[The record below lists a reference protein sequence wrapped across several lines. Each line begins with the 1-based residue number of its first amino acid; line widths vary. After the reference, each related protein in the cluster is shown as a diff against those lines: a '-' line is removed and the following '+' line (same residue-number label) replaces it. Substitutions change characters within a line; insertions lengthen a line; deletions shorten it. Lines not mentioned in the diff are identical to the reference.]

1 MQIKGNTAIITG
13 SSGKLGSRIALALAE
28 RGCDCICHYNT
39 NKAGAEDLVSRIEA
53 MGQKAWLVEAD
64 LTDETQIPKLFGF
77 PRKPTIL
84 INSAAIFERIPI
96 GEITQEKAEKTFA
109 TNTIAPLLV
118 SKAFVKNLT
127 STLSVKSPARI
138 INIADVGGQKAWA
151 QYSLYCASKAA
162 MIAMTQSL
170 AKELAP
176 DITVN
181 AVSPGMVDIDSS
193 GKDNAGKKLVPPED
207 VISAIMFL
215 LENDHITGQ
224 VITVDN

>member
-1 MQIKGNTAIITG
+1 MKIKGNTAIITG

-39 NKAGAEDLVSRIEA
+39 NKAVAENLAGKITA
-53 MGQKAWLVEAD
+53 IGQKAWLVEAD
-64 LTDETQIPKLFGF
+64 LTDEKQIDKLFRF
-77 PRKPTIL
+77 DSKPTIL

-96 GEITQEKAEKTFA
+96 GEITQKTAEKTFA

-118 SKAFVKNLT
+118 SQAFVKNLAG
-127 STLSVKSPARI
+127 VPRGKSPARI
-138 INIADVGGQKAWA
+138 INIADVGGQKPWA
-151 QYSLYCASKAA
+151 QYSLYCATKAA
-162 MIAMTQSL
+162 LIAMTQSL

-176 DITVN
+176 GITVN
-181 AVSPGMVDIDSS
+181 AVSPGMVDTD
-193 GKDNAGKKLVPPED
+193 GNCKDNTKKGIVPPEE

-224 VITVDN
+224 VMAVDN